1 MAKKYNEEL
10 KKQVVHD
17 YLKVVWYKKVD
28 SLFSR
33 IS

>member
-17 YLKVVWYKKVD
+17 FQKNTELPN
-28 SLFSR
+28 LPLPAG
-33 IS
+33 